1 MQPRNGK
8 FDQAFLGDV
17 GGEDHGLDAE
27 SVAQSPQDAAGL
39 AAIAREQ
46 RLESLLRET
55 KQKERLQ
62 RALYALSDLASRDIG
77 RSAMLRNAHRI
88 VRTLMYAENFFV
100 ALYDRAART
109 VSFPYFADVNDL
121 DLPDP
126 DEALPEDSFPNSL
139 TVAVLHR
146 GKPLMGPSPALRAQ
160 LGIPPDPRRGPDS
173 ADWLGVPMV
182 TDGEV
187 RGAIVVQCYDDSMRF
202 TESNRDL
209 LSYVAQHIL
218 IALDRRQVKV
228 DLERRVE
235 IRTSELAETNR
246 ELLVQVREREQGER
260 LQAAL
265 FRIAEV
271 TSSTNSMHEFYAALH
286 AVVGELLYA
295 KNFYVALLVDDGA
308 SLDFPY
314 AADEIDPS
322 SFFKRTALRRGLT
335 DLVLRRG
342 KPVLAPRP
350 EIERLQDEGEIER
363 LGAPSE
369 CWLGV
374 PLILEGRVVGVI
386 VVQSYSSEVQ
396 YTLRDQEL
404 LTFVSLHIAT
414 ALQRRRT
421 RDSLKLAHDELEQRV
436 EELRRTQ
443 AELLETEKMASLG
456 RLVAGVAHEVNTP
469 LGVALT
475 AVSFLRDQTRSLR
488 STLTA
493 RGVEI
498 DTTPLESASAMV
510 ETNLV
515 RAARLVRNFKQ
526 VAVDQSTI
534 HFRSVAVR
542 EYLDAILQSLHPT
555 LRQAGHAVVVD
566 CGPELQM
573 TSRPDAL
580 HQIIVNL
587 VMNSVTHAWP
597 AGTVGKICI
606 GVTQEDGR
614 LHLRYEDDGCGMNSH
629 VAAQMF
635 EPFFTTKREQGG
647 TGLGMHIVFNLVTQ
661 ALAGRI
667 SCVTLP
673 GEGVRFSIV
682 FPSVHPQYATKQL
695 PAT

>member
-8 FDQAFLGDV
+8 FDQALLDGDS
-17 GGEDHGLDAE
+17 DHGLDAGLA
-27 SVAQSPQDAAGL
+27 AQPPQDAARL

-77 RSAMLRNAHRI
+77 RRSMLRNAHRI

-100 ALYDRAART
+100 ALYDGASRT
-109 VSFPYFADVNDL
+109 VSFPYFADIHDL

-126 DEALPEDSFPNSL
+126 DAALPEDAFPNSL
-139 TVAVLHR
+139 TVAILRH
-146 GKPLMGPSPALRAQ
+146 GKPMMGPSPELRAQ

-173 ADWLGVPMV
+173 TDWLGVPMV
-182 TDGEV
+182 ADGEV
-187 RGAIVVQCYDDSMRF
+187 RGAVVVQCYDNSVRF
-202 TESNRDL
+202 TEANRDL

-218 IALDRRQVKV
+218 IALDRRQAKV

-235 IRTSELAETNR
+235 IRTAELAETNR

-271 TSSTNSMHEFYAALH
+271 TSTTNSMHEFYAALH

-295 KNFYVALLVDDGA
+295 KNFFVALLVDDDNA
-308 SLDFPY
+308 LDFPY
-314 AADEIDPS
+314 AVDEFDPIS
-322 SFFKRTALRRGLT
+322 LFQRRSLRRGLT
-335 DLVLRRG
+335 EYVLSTGR
-342 KPVLAPRP
+342 PLLAPH
-350 EIERLQDEGEIER
+350 EETARLQDAGMVAR
-363 LGAPSE
+363 MGSPSE

-386 VVQSYSSEVQ
+386 VVQSYASAVQ

-414 ALQRRRT
+414 ALQRRQT
-421 RDSLKLAHDELEQRV
+421 RESLKLAHDELERRV

-443 AELLETEKMASLG
+443 ADLLETEKMASLG

-469 LGVALT
+469 LGIALT

-488 STLTA
+488 SALTA

-498 DTTPLESASAMV
+498 DTSPMETASAMV
-510 ETNLV
+510 ESNLV

-534 HFRSVAVR
+534 HFRSVVVR

-555 LRQAGHAVVVD
+555 LRKTGHKVVVD

-597 AGTVGKICI
+597 AGTAGKICI
-606 GVTQEDGR
+606 GVTQEEDR
-614 LHLRYEDDGCGMNSH
+614 LHLRYEDDGCGMDSH

-667 SCVTLP
+667 AYVTLP
-673 GEGVRFSIV
+673 GEGVRFDIV
-682 FPSVHPQYATKQL
+682 FPAVHPQYAAEKPSVT
-695 PAT
+695 